1 MYLIEKVKLKNKIL
15 YHIVLNN
22 SILFNILY
30 RINNMFKSLLLKTI
44 KRSNRKLFEAL
55 AEDEWWDTS
64 NSDVNYF
71 GLKKGDYAYDC
82 TGPYPDGSYR
92 LKKYSRIEF
101 SDKPLV
107 SYIAKNQE
115 ELDKAINTL
124 ISKGWEKDEEVETPD
139 ELSKQHIDGWVD
151 PYIDSNR

>member
-1 MYLIEKVKLKNKIL
+1 
-15 YHIVLNN
+15 
-22 SILFNILY
+22 
-30 RINNMFKSLLLKTI
+30 MFKSLLLRTI
-44 KRSNRKLFEAL
+44 KRSNHKLFEAL

-64 NSDVNYF
+64 DSDVNYF

-92 LKKYSRIEF
+92 LKKYSRVEF

-115 ELDKAINTL
+115 ELDRAVNTL
-124 ISKGWEKDEEVETPD
+124 ISKGWEKDEEVETPE
-139 ELSKQHIDGWVD
+139 ELNKQPVD
-151 PYIDSNR
+151 SHLDRYIDNDR